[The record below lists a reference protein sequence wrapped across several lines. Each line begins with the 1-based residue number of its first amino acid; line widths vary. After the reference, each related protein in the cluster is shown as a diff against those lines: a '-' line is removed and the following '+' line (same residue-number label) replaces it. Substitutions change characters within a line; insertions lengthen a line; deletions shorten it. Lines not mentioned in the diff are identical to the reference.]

1 MRSRRSVSPTSTSR
15 SRRPVCG
22 PRSSKQE
29 EAPSDPD
36 LLRIRACQEFEGRAQ
51 GHGEEHQGHRRR
63 AQLAAAPQVPAGA
76 AGYPR
81 GHRPAAGAQGIKQ
94 AGGGMKIGAATTY
107 RELLESKEL
116 GALYPLIAEVSEHIG
131 DLQVRNAGTI
141 GGGLA
146 HADPAADMPPVMLV
160 LDATFL
166 LQSAGGK
173 RSVAARKFFKGPFT
187 TAMKPNELLIEIQL
201 PAPPKGAGM
210 GGAYASF
217 EQAASGYALVGAAAL
232 IAVAKGMITRAELA
246 FTGLADTP
254 FLAPAAA
261 KLVGTSGDELIS
273 QVAAAAVA
281 GVEANDDIHAGA
293 EYRTHLATVA
303 ARRALTQA
311 LERAG

>member
-1 MRSRRSVSPTSTSR
+1 MIPTSFDYV
-15 SRRPVCG
+15 RPKNLKDALKAMGKNAKVIAG
-22 PRSSKQE
+22 GHSLLP
-29 EAPSDPD
+29 
-36 LLRIRACQEFEGRAQ
+36 LLRFRLAQPDWLIDIGRLQE
-51 GHGEEHQGHRRR
+51 
-63 AQLAAAPQVPAGA
+63 LN
-76 AGYPR
+76 
-81 GHRPAAGAQGIKQ
+81 GIKK

-116 GALYPLIAEVSEHIG
+116 TALYPLIALVTAHIG

-166 LQSAGGK
+166 LQSKGGK
-173 RSVAARKFFKGPFT
+173 RTVPARKFFKGPFA
-187 TAMKPNELLIEIQL
+187 TALKPNELLTEIHL

-210 GGAYASF
+210 AYASF
-217 EQAASGYALVGAAAL
+217 EQAASGYALAGAAAL
-232 IAVAKGMITRAELA
+232 VAVANGMIVRSELA

-261 KLVGTSGDELIS
+261 KLVGTAGDELIA

-281 GVEANDDIHAGA
+281 GVEANDDIHAGS

-303 ARRALTQA
+303 ARRALTEA
-311 LERAG
+311 LARAT

>member
-1 MRSRRSVSPTSTSR
+1 MIPTSFEYLRAKNLKDALKAIGKNTKVIAGGHSLL
-15 SRRPVCG
+15 P
-22 PRSSKQE
+22 
-29 EAPSDPD
+29 
-36 LLRIRACQEFEGRAQ
+36 LLRFRLAQ
-51 GHGEEHQGHRRR
+51 PDTLVDIG
-63 AQLAAAPQVPAGA
+63 QLKELK
-76 AGYPR
+76 
-81 GHRPAAGAQGIKQ
+81 GIKK

-107 RELLESKEL
+107 RELLESREL
-116 GALYPLIAEVSEHIG
+116 GTLYPLIAEVTEHIG

-166 LQSAGGK
+166 LQSKGGK

-187 TAMKPNELLIEIQL
+187 TAMKPNELLTEIQL
-201 PAPPKGAGM
+201 PALPKGAGM
-210 GGAYASF
+210 AYASF
-217 EQAASGYALVGAAAL
+217 EQPASGYALAGAAVL
-232 IAVAKGMITRAELA
+232 IAIAKGMITRADLA

-261 KLVGTSGDELIS
+261 KLVGTQGQVELIA

-281 GVEANDDIHAGA
+281 GVEANDDIHAGP

-311 LERAG
+311 LERAR

>member
-1 MRSRRSVSPTSTSR
+1 MIPTSFEYVRAKNLNDAFKLMGKNAKVIAGGHS
-15 SRRPVCG
+15 
-22 PRSSKQE
+22 
-29 EAPSDPD
+29 
-36 LLRIRACQEFEGRAQ
+36 LLPLLKFRLAQ
-51 GHGEEHQGHRRR
+51 PETLIDIG
-63 AQLAAAPQVPAGA
+63 QLPQLK
-76 AGYPR
+76 
-81 GHRPAAGAQGIKQ
+81 GIKK
-94 AGGGMKIGAATTY
+94 AGGGMRIGAAATY

-116 GALYPLIAEVSEHIG
+116 KALYPLIAEVTEHIG

-160 LDATFL
+160 LDATFV
-166 LQSAGGK
+166 LQAKGGK

-187 TAMKPNELLIEIQL
+187 TALKPNELLTEIQL

-210 GGAYASF
+210 AYASF
-217 EQAASGYALVGAAAL
+217 DQAASGYALAGAAAV

-254 FLAPAAA
+254 FLAPAVA
-261 KLVGTSGDELIS
+261 KLVGTAGDERIT

-281 GVEANDDIHAGA
+281 GVEANDDIHGGP

-311 LERAG
+311 LARAG

>member
-1 MRSRRSVSPTSTSR
+1 VIPTSFEYVRAKSLKDALKAMGKNTKVIAGGHSLL
-15 SRRPVCG
+15 P
-22 PRSSKQE
+22 
-29 EAPSDPD
+29 
-36 LLRIRACQEFEGRAQ
+36 LLRFRLAQ
-51 GHGEEHQGHRRR
+51 PDTLVDIGQLGE
-63 AQLAAAPQVPAGA
+63 LK
-76 AGYPR
+76 
-81 GHRPAAGAQGIKQ
+81 GIKQ

-116 GALYPLIAEVSEHIG
+116 GALYPLIAEVTEHIG

-160 LDATFL
+160 LDATFV
-166 LQSAGGK
+166 LQSKGGK

-187 TAMKPNELLIEIQL
+187 TALKPNELLTEIQL

-210 GGAYASF
+210 AYASF
-217 EQAASGYALVGAAAL
+217 EQAASGYALAGAAAL
-232 IAVAKGMITRAELA
+232 IAIAQGMITRAELA

-273 QVAAAAVA
+273 QVAAAAVS
-281 GVEANDDIHAGA
+281 GVEANDDIHADPR
-293 EYRTHLATVA
+293 YRSHLATVA
-303 ARRALTQA
+303 ARRALAQA
-311 LERAG
+311 LERAR

>member
-1 MRSRRSVSPTSTSR
+1 M
-15 SRRPVCG
+15 
-22 PRSSKQE
+22 
-29 EAPSDPD
+29 
-36 LLRIRACQEFEGRAQ
+36 I
-51 GHGEEHQGHRRR
+51 
-63 AQLAAAPQVPAGA
+63 
-76 AGYPR
+76 
-81 GHRPAAGAQGIKQ
+81 PAAFEYLRAKNLKDALKAMGKNTKVIAGGHSLLPLLKFRLAQPDTLVDIGQLRELKGIKK

-116 GALYPLIAEVSEHIG
+116 EALYPLIAEVTEHIG
-131 DLQVRNAGTI
+131 DLQVRNVGTI

-160 LDATFL
+160 LDATLL
-166 LQSAGGK
+166 LQSKGGK

-187 TAMKPNELLIEIQL
+187 TAMKPNELLTEIQL
-201 PAPPKGAGM
+201 PAPPKGTGM

-232 IAVAKGMITRAELA
+232 IAIAQGMITRAELA

-261 KLVGTSGDELIS
+261 KLVGTQGQAELIA

-281 GVEANDDIHAGA
+281 GVEANDDIHATPA
-293 EYRTHLATVA
+293 YRTHLAIVA

-311 LERAG
+311 VDQARRAR